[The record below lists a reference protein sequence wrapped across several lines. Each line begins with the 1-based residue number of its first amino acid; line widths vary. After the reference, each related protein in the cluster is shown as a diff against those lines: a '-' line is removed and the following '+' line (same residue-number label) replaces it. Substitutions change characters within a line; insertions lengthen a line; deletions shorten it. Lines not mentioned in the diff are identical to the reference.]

1 MVIYKKTSP
10 IDFTVLPLL
19 QRFLHVT
26 KKLLLLLKYI
36 LTKPLKPKGFYFVA
50 EHQSD
55 DPRVTFAS
63 IKCNITT
70 KYHPSITDGN
80 TSQNHKKTDG

>member
-1 MVIYKKTSP
+1 MAIYKKSSP
-10 IDFTVLPLL
+10 SDFTVLPLL

-36 LTKPLKPKGFYFVA
+36 LTKPLKPTGFYFVA
-50 EHQSD
+50 EQSD

-70 KYHPSITDGN
+70 KYYPFITDGI
-80 TSQNHKKTDG
+80 TSQNHEKTDG